1 MDSPSLDLQIRVL
14 TNILHGEKGADAQ
27 RSQSRKDLVDNN
39 ALVTLLTLTSPKDL
53 RADRVVA
60 STHYTTPEGQ
70 HEYLLARNSRETETE
85 STSVEVAP
93 SSDSVEVILKTWEIS
108 ENVDWLTYLGWLVK
122 IFKELRKPDGLT
134 NQEKDSVY
142 LFTLRRCYGK
152 LACRMIFGWKLWRN
166 HPLKIVHQHLISKNP
181 HFDPFQISICQDGQN
196 HLGRNG
202 IFPDPASASQLRT
215 YSVNAENVA
224 KWLELFQEEYSTLW
238 GCFIKTIAATDISEE
253 KFKYKSQL
261 ETSGGDILKA
271 LHSLKFIY
279 AIVRSGLLKKLF
291 KAVTELSWLLEEAIH
306 LEDLDGLELGAA
318 DITEVTSENGAF
330 DRLDRFLKTMLSP
343 LWAVGHFLK
352 HFLNASSPDI
362 TVRLVNVPV
371 DKQLT
376 QEDRRRVLQHV
387 REEGLFMT
395 EVSSTWLQRRIDEFD
410 TVKQAIARTVAQAT
424 ATELHAKATAE
435 KAIAAAKQAR
445 ITALAGSASEIALA
459 AQATATSSQA
469 TAAQAAKLASQ
480 AIDSGAQATTM
491 AAIAAQAAGTSQ
503 SRRLPGN
510 WANQHAEAILM
521 GKISQP
527 EPEFC
532 FGSWH
537 LVVATA
543 FVVTNSLDALMNSGG
558 MKVKIRC

>member
-1 MDSPSLDLQIRVL
+1 MDSPSLDLQICVL

-27 RSQSRKDLVDNN
+27 RSQSRKELFDSN

-70 HEYLLARNSRETETE
+70 HEYLLARNSREKETE

-93 SSDSVEVILKTWEIS
+93 STDSVEVILKTWEIS
-108 ENVDWLTYLGWLVK
+108 EDVDWLTYLGWLVK
-122 IFKELRKPDGLT
+122 IFKELRKPDGFT

-166 HPLKIVHQHLISKNP
+166 HPLEIVHKHLTLKNP
-181 HFDPFQISICQDGQN
+181 RFDPFEVSICQDGQK
-196 HLGRNG
+196 HLKRNR
-202 IFPDPASASQLRT
+202 IFPDPASASPLRT
-215 YSVNAENVA
+215 SSVNAENVA
-224 KWLELFQEEYSTLW
+224 KWLELFQEEYSTVW
-238 GCFIKTIAATDISEE
+238 GCLIKTIAATDASEARE
-253 KFKYKSQL
+253 KFKCKSQS

-306 LEDLDGLELGAA
+306 LE
-318 DITEVTSENGAF
+318 
-330 DRLDRFLKTMLSP
+330 
-343 LWAVGHFLK
+343 
-352 HFLNASSPDI
+352 
-362 TVRLVNVPV
+362 VRLVNVPV

-395 EVSSTWLQRRIDEFD
+395 EVSSTWLQRRIEEFD
-410 TVKQAIARTVAQAT
+410 TVKQAMARTVAQAT
-424 ATELHAKATAE
+424 ATELQAKATAE
-435 KAIAAAKQAR
+435 KAIAAAAQAR
-445 ITALAGSASEIALA
+445 ITALAGSASEIASA

-537 LVVATA
+537 LVVGTA
-543 FVVTNSLDALMNSGG
+543 FVVTNSLDALTNPGEQ
-558 MKVKIRC
+558 KIRC